1 MVRFYSV
8 LLIYIPQL
16 FDVYSNFIQ
25 FHPFLFILIQ
35 SYSFLFQFIH
45 SFSFLFIRYS
55 FIIHLYSIYIQFNSL
70 LFILIQLLLQFQTK
84 ADKNHPT
91 TKIKREANKMAS
103 ELPDSSNS
111 SSTGRVFFNTAQWQL
126 GLTSGAYLT
135 LGALTGL
142 IILVYITLDSQF
154 LPPFCSFSNF
164 SNFSR
169 QNFKFFPAK
178 KFKFFKCFSQKVWN
192 TERNA
197 DNWPGGPTRRISF
210 RPDPRFRRR
219 FRPDSTIQRLRRFRL
234 VRLRRKLVIW
244 SKEWNR

>member
-1 MVRFYSV
+1 
-8 LLIYIPQL
+8 
-16 FDVYSNFIQ
+16 
-25 FHPFLFILIQ
+25 
-35 SYSFLFQFIH
+35 
-45 SFSFLFIRYS
+45 
-55 FIIHLYSIYIQFNSL
+55 
-70 LFILIQLLLQFQTK
+70 
-84 ADKNHPT
+84 
-91 TKIKREANKMAS
+91 MAS

-197 DNWPGGPTRRISF
+197 DNWPGGPTKRISF
-210 RPDPRFRRR
+210 RPDRFRPDGIRR
-219 FRPDSTIQRLRRFRL
+219 FRPDSMIRHFRL
-234 VRLRRKLVIW
+234 VLRRKLVIC
-244 SKEWNR
+244 